1 MSSTTRDKSKERS
14 IRRRGN
20 TGVKCRGTNAE
31 GEPCGAP
38 DRLVG
43 AEGFCE
49 AHQEGGEARMRE
61 MASKGGLAT
70 ARKHHGEGF
79 CEEDLVEITSLEDA
93 KLALDQIRVAVL
105 TRRITH
111 AEATAASRA
120 VSEWVKTEGARMTK
134 VLVVELTAELDA
146 KAREID
152 ELRAELA
159 KSRLRMG

>member
-1 MSSTTRDKSKERS
+1 M
-14 IRRRGN
+14 
-20 TGVKCRGTNAE
+20 
-31 GEPCGAP
+31 
-38 DRLVG
+38 
-43 AEGFCE
+43 
-49 AHQEGGEARMRE
+49 
-61 MASKGGLAT
+61 
-70 ARKHHGEGF
+70 
-79 CEEDLVEITSLEDA
+79 
-93 KLALDQIRVAVL
+93 L

-134 VLVVELTAELDA
+134 VLVVELTAELKA